1 MKVGMNLLLWT
12 AFVEEAHFPILEK
25 IKKTGYDGVEIPL
38 FDGDAEHYKK
48 IKKELDNL
56 GLGCTAVTVVNA
68 DTNPISPDASVRKA
82 ALDRIKWALDMTS
95 VMGGDV
101 LAGPYHSALG
111 VFSGQP
117 PTADERKR
125 AVEVLT
131 QAADHAQ
138 KVKVKIAIEYLNRFE
153 CYFLTNAL
161 DAKNLVR
168 EINHPYFGTMYD
180 TFHANIE
187 EKNISQ
193 AIASMEDTYVH
204 VHISEN
210 DRGTPGSGHV
220 HWDETFKAL
229 RKAKYDGWLTI
240 EAFGRALPDLAAATK
255 IWRDMFP
262 SPEDVYGNG
271 FKFIKEKWKDLQ
283 FRKPK
288 THALNIGFNYDFS
301 NNVLGYDLG
310 YWYKPSNIG
319 LTYGASLL
327 LRTDFT
333 NTKIGFAPV
342 LGYKIWQFHIQTGYQ
357 FLSKARTNFFTTNTL
372 FIDIRFVL
380 INNTK
385 IKK

>member
-12 AFVEEAHFPILEK
+12 AFVTEEHFPILEK

-68 DTNPISPDASVRKA
+68 DTNPISPDASIRKA
-82 ALDRIKWALDMTS
+82 ALERIKWALDMTS
-95 VMGGDV
+95 VMGGDL

-271 FKFIKEKWKDLQ
+271 FKFIKEKWEAFK
-283 FRKPK
+283 
-288 THALNIGFNYDFS
+288 
-301 NNVLGYDLG
+301 
-310 YWYKPSNIG
+310 
-319 LTYGASLL
+319 
-327 LRTDFT
+327 
-333 NTKIGFAPV
+333 
-342 LGYKIWQFHIQTGYQ
+342 
-357 FLSKARTNFFTTNTL
+357 
-372 FIDIRFVL
+372 
-380 INNTK
+380 
-385 IKK
+385 